1 MKDTHIANTVQDCV
15 ALLTELIR
23 IPSFS
28 KQESATADVLA
39 AFLQRRGLRD
49 VMRSGHN
56 VWVRHPHWRDG
67 LPVVLLNSH
76 HDTVQPTAAWTHPP
90 FEATWDGDRLI
101 GLGSN
106 DAGGP
111 LVSLIGA
118 FLLLCDRTD
127 LTYNLVLAATAE
139 EEISG
144 SGGIASILPLLGRVD
159 GGIVGEPTSLE
170 VATAER
176 GLIVIDGEATG
187 VAGHAARDE
196 GTNALYIAL
205 ADIQRLRDYV
215 FPKVSKT
222 LGAVKVSIT
231 QIQAG
236 KQHNVVPDKCQFVI
250 DVRVNECYTN
260 EAVLACLQSCC
271 QSTLTPRSL
280 RLQSSGIAPE
290 HPLARAVHALGLP
303 TYGSPTLSDQA
314 LMPFPTIKLGPGDS
328 ARSHTADEY
337 IHRQEIADGIA
348 TYLRVLEKL
357 CEKIGK

>member
-1 MKDTHIANTVQDCV
+1 MPDDIHFYNILDACV
-15 ALLTELIR
+15 ALLTDLIR
-23 IPSFS
+23 TPSFS
-28 KQESATADVLA
+28 KDEGGTADILE
-39 AFLQRRGLRD
+39 AFFATQGLTG
-49 VMRSGHN
+49 VVRSGHN

-76 HDTVQPTAAWTHPP
+76 HDTVQPVASWTHSP
-90 FEATWDGDRLI
+90 FAATWDGDRLI
-101 GLGSN
+101 GLGAN

-111 LVSLIGA
+111 LVSLIAA
-118 FLLLCDRTD
+118 FLLLRNQTD
-127 LTYNLVLAATAE
+127 LPYNLVLAATAE

-144 SGGIASILPLLGRVD
+144 PNGIAAVLPLLGTVNC
-159 GGIVGEPTSLE
+159 GIVGEPTSLA
-170 VATAER
+170 VAVAER
-176 GLIVIDGEATG
+176 GLVVIDGVATG

-205 ADIQRLRDYV
+205 DDIQRMRSFA
-215 FPKVSKT
+215 FPEVSEN
-222 LGAVKVSIT
+222 LGAVKVSVT
-231 QIQAG
+231 QIHAG
-236 KQHNVVPDKCQFVI
+236 KQHNVVPDKCQFVM

-260 EAVLACLQSCC
+260 EAVVAQLQALC

-290 HPLARAVHALGLP
+290 HPLARAVRAAGLP

-337 IHRQEIADGIA
+337 IHRHEIAAGIA
-348 TYLRVLEKL
+348 TYLHILNIL
-357 CEKIGK
+357 YQNT